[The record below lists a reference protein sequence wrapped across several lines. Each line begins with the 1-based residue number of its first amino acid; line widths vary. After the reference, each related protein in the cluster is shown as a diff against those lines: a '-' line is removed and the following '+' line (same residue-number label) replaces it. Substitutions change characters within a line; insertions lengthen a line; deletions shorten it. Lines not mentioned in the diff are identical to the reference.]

1 MSGRRRTETIE
12 ALLMI
17 LRFSSSTSCMPAS
30 EQLHCSTREP
40 LKASHGK
47 HDNY

>member
-1 MSGRRRTETIE
+1 
-12 ALLMI
+12 
-17 LRFSSSTSCMPAS
+17 MPAS
-30 EQLHCSTREP
+30 EQMHCSTREP